1 MWEKCANFIG
11 STHLPRHSIKDHFG
25 KSFAGRQCALLA
37 LAHFARR
44 AFNDCPHESDST
56 IVMITQNDHALIC
69 GLSAAHWGNKDFP
82 LTVSAGITERD

>member
-1 MWEKCANFIG
+1 MGEFHRINTSPAAFDQGSLWQIVHRPPICA
-11 STHLPRHSIKDHFG
+11 
-25 KSFAGRQCALLA
+25 AGFSPASQGELSMIVRY
-37 LAHFARR
+37 
-44 AFNDCPHESDST
+44 ESDGT